1 MKSKDTKKNP
11 KNKNEPKEIKIEDT
25 EDKKIPEK
33 EKEKNLERFIHITT
47 YSDIETLKRL
57 KQLFEEV
64 NQSAFS
70 LRSPKEIYTREL
82 SEEERNNNEIDY
94 ISGFQL
100 LDKKLRITMIEGI
113 TGKAINKVKEYLPRN
128 QMNNNTFKIFSDSN
142 VLFNKRIFSKFELKL
157 KFIKLRNTLE
167 EILTT
172 YDIYT
177 KADRYREIYN
187 AFLNFG
193 SILKSRTMKEI
204 AHANLFS
211 TDDDLLILERKY
223 ADILN
228 EEDLTGIKKTK
239 KKRRKI
245 SVEEFD
251 KTLLSKTIINNN
263 TSEVNKEK
271 INNEE
276 EKEKVSLKSKLD
288 SHNILFDEHLKKK
301 KKMKVSFSQRM
312 IMNKNDLSIIKK
324 KIEDGIIPKMEKFCS
339 KDNENISKKPI
350 YFYSSVKNNYYVKL
364 VNSMSQKY
372 IHNKKNSYAY
382 SSQLS
387 SFFPLVEPY
396 RNEQYIEHIENKK
409 KWSCD
414 KDFNRF
420 SQPTREKFYFPKIKN
435 FL

>member
-11 KNKNEPKEIKIEDT
+11 KNKNEPKEIKIEET
-25 EDKKIPEK
+25 EEKKIPEK

-128 QMNNNTFKIFSDSN
+128 QMNNNTFKIFSDSK

-167 EILTT
+167 NILTT

-204 AHANLFS
+204 AQANLFS

-288 SHNILFDEHLKKK
+288 SHNILY
-301 KKMKVSFSQRM
+301 
-312 IMNKNDLSIIKK
+312 DLSIIKK

-339 KDNENISKKPI
+339 KDKENISKEPI
-350 YFYSSVKNNYYVKL
+350 YFDSSLKNNYYVKL